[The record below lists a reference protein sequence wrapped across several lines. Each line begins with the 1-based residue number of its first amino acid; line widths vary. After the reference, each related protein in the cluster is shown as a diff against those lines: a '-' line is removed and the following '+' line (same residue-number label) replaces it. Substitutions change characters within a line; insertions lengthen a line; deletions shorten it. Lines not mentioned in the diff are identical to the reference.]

1 MTAKL
6 WHRIHLCI
14 ICTLYACLK
23 SIYVL
28 LLVCQYVHSKSSQ
41 VVRRKIVCHV
51 TLACKLL
58 HVYIFTLG
66 KLNLCLP
73 SRNV

>member
-1 MTAKL
+1 MAQNSFMCHMYL
-6 WHRIHLCI
+6 
-14 ICTLYACLK
+14 ICMLK
-23 SIYVL
+23 VNHVL
-28 LLVCQYVHSKSSQ
+28 LLVCQYVHSKSTQ
-41 VVRRKIVCHV
+41 VVRREIVCHV
-51 TLACKLL
+51 TLARKLF